1 MLPGCC
7 AVTERMARAADA
19 ARTNRLAI
27 VKCFGKD
34 NVNGC
39 RDVVRKFWHLQMPCH
54 YMSVLP
60 PHYLRSFTLWTLRLR
75 KPRSWFHVAAV
86 QQNTDRDYG
95 AHSRLQIQMLYS
107 TVGNGST
114 VTRLENGL
122 AVHARRHGWWDQGPM
137 RLLELVRKIYELQ
150 K

>member
-1 MLPGCC
+1 MWFIEPG
-7 AVTERMARAADA
+7 T
-19 ARTNRLAI
+19 
-27 VKCFGKD
+27 
-34 NVNGC
+34 C
-39 RDVVRKFWHLQMPCH
+39 RCPTIIYQFAT
-54 YMSVLP
+54 S
-60 PHYLRSFTLWTLRLR
+60 RSPFIYPLTLRLR

-137 RLLELVRKIYELQ
+137 RLLELDRKISKL
-150 K
+150 